1 MATETPG
8 AAPSPAGDSD
18 FARLPGAIFSPGRTF
33 EAIARR
39 PSWLLP
45 VILWVGC
52 SIALSAVLIP
62 RIDYDK
68 LIRAR
73 IEKSGRT
80 VPEDQVQTIV
90 ERQKRIGPIIGYAL
104 AAVAPLAVALVV
116 ALVLWGAFRAF
127 GWDATYPQ
135 ALGAT
140 THAYVPSILGSLLLI
155 PLVARQDT
163 MDPSAL
169 GDLLRSSLGFLVERD
184 QKVLHSLL
192 SSIDIFSFWTLALL
206 VVGFSAASKV
216 SKKSAAAVILSLWGV
231 FVLARAG
238 LAALF

>member
-8 AAPSPAGDSD
+8 AASSTGDSD
-18 FARLPGAIFSPGRTF
+18 FARLPGAILSPGRTF

-45 VILWVGC
+45 IILWVGC

-68 LIRAR
+68 LIRER

-104 AAVAPLAVALVV
+104 AGLAPLAVAFVV

-127 GWDATYPQ
+127 GWEATYPQ

-140 THAYVPSILGSLLLI
+140 THAYLPSILGSLLLI
-155 PLVARQDT
+155 PLVVRQDT

-192 SSIDIFSFWTLALL
+192 SSIDVFSFWTLALL
-206 VVGFSAASKV
+206 VIGFSAAARV